1 MQSVILTFP
10 LVANPTAPSERHS
23 ATPRAGHLPPG
34 TNLNVL
40 RGTRLLCLLD
50 YENLTYSMQNI
61 HGQVFSYAA
70 LLAQLRRVATDVQP
84 WAALTQ
90 PAGRTHAEQELSS
103 AGYRVLAIEQELVR
117 EQFQVVKKANADLDL
132 VMLAGFLA
140 ARQRFDTVLLGTGD
154 GDLALALA
162 RGFKRLPQPVKVI
175 TLSVPG
181 SVSHR
186 LRQHHELI
194 DANIAAGR
202 DLCQPQPAIRP
213 LALAASF

>member
-1 MQSVILTFP
+1 MQNVILTFP
-10 LVANPTAPSERHS
+10 LFDHRVERPPRHRHTHATTQLPTWTDLE
-23 ATPRAGHLPPG
+23 L
-34 TNLNVL
+34 L
-40 RGTRLLCLLD
+40 RGSQLLCLLD
-50 YENLTYSMQNI
+50 YENLTYSMKNI
-61 HGQVFSYAA
+61 HRQVFCYKA
-70 LLAQLRRVATDVQP
+70 LLAQLRHVAAVVQP

-90 PAGRTHAEQELSS
+90 PAGRTHAEQQLSS

-132 VMLAGFLA
+132 VMLGGFLA

-162 RGFKRLPQPVKVI
+162 RGFKRLPHHVKVA

-181 SVSHR
+181 SMSHR
-186 LRQHHELI
+186 MRQHHELI

-202 DLCQPQPAIRP
+202 DLCQLQPALAP
-213 LALAASF
+213 LALAAGF